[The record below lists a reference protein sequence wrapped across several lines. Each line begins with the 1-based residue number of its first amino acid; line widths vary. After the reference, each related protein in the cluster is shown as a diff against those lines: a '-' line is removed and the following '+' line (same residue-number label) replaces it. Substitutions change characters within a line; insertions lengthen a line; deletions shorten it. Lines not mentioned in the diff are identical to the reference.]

1 MDKQRTI
8 VKELSLKGIGLHTA
22 NQVTVTFKP
31 AGVDSG
37 VNFIR
42 TDLEAR
48 PVIKASL
55 EALLLP
61 SRSLRRT
68 SIGRGE
74 VEVQTIEHL
83 MAALAG
89 LGIDNINIEIDNNEV
104 PGLDGSSLN
113 FVEILSKAGIQEQEK
128 PKTYYSVKEAISVE
142 EDGALLVALP
152 CSELKISYTLSYDHP
167 LLKTQFLELVVEP
180 EIFKKEI
187 ATARTFCL
195 ESEA

>member
-113 FVEILSKAGIQEQEK
+113 FLEIIEKAGIREQDKERRF
-128 PKTYYSVKEAISVE
+128 YSVREPVFVE
-142 EDGALLVALP
+142 EDGSSIMAVPSDNLR
-152 CSELKISYTLSYDHP
+152 ISYTLNYDHSV
-167 LLKTQFLELVVEP
+167 LKTDFMELNLSP
-180 EIFKKEI
+180 DAFKNEI
-187 ATARTFCL
+187 ASARTFC
-195 ESEA
+195 